1 MYKPADCQLTT
12 KDANLLEVMLQ
23 RHGDR
28 DGPFVRLLRRKL
40 SAATVVFQDGIDA
53 RVATLNSRIEISVDG
68 GPAESRILAYGG
80 EDAYPGIALPIT
92 TLLGLSLLGLT
103 APRTIVCERPD
114 GATEEVHLRRILHR
128 GAAWRIPLPSRHDQ
142 RRARRSSRSL
152 RDGERCMARPSG
164 RRTSQM
170 ATIPAHRRHSRR
182 RRWLLRYLPPSST
195 KASASSKEN
204 DVGCSRLGEVRGEP
218 NSGSTS
224 RYRPRSG
231 PRSSLRTASPLR
243 AAARRRRR
251 SRDAGMSFR
260 AIRPVVLRA
269 RRSGHRGVAA
279 FST

>member
-53 RVATLNSRIEISVDG
+53 RAATLNSRIEISVDG

-114 GATEEVHLRRILHR
+114 GATQEVHLRRILHQPE
-128 GAAWRIPLPSRHDQ
+128 A
-142 RRARRSSRSL
+142 ARRSRVAHSL
-152 RDGERCMARPSG
+152 AAAARPEAG
-164 RRTSQM
+164 
-170 ATIPAHRRHSRR
+170 
-182 RRWLLRYLPPSST
+182 PSVV
-195 KASASSKEN
+195 A
-204 DVGCSRLGEVRGEP
+204 L
-218 NSGSTS
+218 
-224 RYRPRSG
+224 
-231 PRSSLRTASPLR
+231 
-243 AAARRRRR
+243 AARRRAMHG
-251 SRDAGMSFR
+251 SAHGAPHEPDGDD
-260 AIRPVVLRA
+260 P
-269 RRSGHRGVAA
+269 GPQAA
-279 FST
+279 